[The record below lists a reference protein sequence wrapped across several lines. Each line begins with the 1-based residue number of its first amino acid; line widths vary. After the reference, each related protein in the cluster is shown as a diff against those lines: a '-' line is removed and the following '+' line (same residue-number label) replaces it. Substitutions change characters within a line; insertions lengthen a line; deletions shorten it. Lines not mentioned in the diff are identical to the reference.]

1 LDLTFAWRVRDL
13 MTSECHIRST
23 TSAAATLCLVL
34 LAAAPAAA
42 QTRGKAERAARPGEV
57 AIGVGHGIG
66 FLPLFIA
73 HDLGLLE
80 KHAKANGLNGR
91 LIVRR
96 FQSAAPMQQALSKGE
111 IAAGA
116 FGVPA
121 FLLARDAVRNTP
133 QDLLAVSGITTLP
146 LVLVTAR
153 PDIRALT
160 DIKPADKIAVPMLNA
175 PQVTYLRMQT
185 DQWFT
190 FGAWNRLRQ
199 QLVAMPHQESLE
211 ALTGGREVA
220 AYFSSPPF
228 TQIALRDPKIRAIM
242 SSADIMG
249 GKVSFLLLASQ
260 RGTLASH
267 PKLPETVAK
276 AIDEAA
282 DIIRKDPRRAAMIW
296 LKWEPSHTLDARA
309 VEGVL
314 RDLKDDFGSGVF
326 GVEAT
331 ATYLRKDSRLKDGF
345 WSWKDVVAPAIAAGQ
360 GS

>member
-1 LDLTFAWRVRDL
+1 MARACAFA
-13 MTSECHIRST
+13 T
-23 TSAAATLCLVL
+23 CLVAL
-34 LAAAPAAA
+34 ILAAPCAA
-42 QTRGKAERAARPGEV
+42 QTRAKGERTARPGEI

-73 HDLGLLE
+73 HDLGLLD
-80 KHAKANGLNGR
+80 KHAKASGLHGK
-91 LIVRR
+91 LFLRR
-96 FQSAAPMQQALSKGE
+96 YASAAPMQQALSRGE

-116 FGVPA
+116 YGIPA
-121 FLLARDAVRNTP
+121 FLLARDAVRHTP
-133 QDLLAVSGITTLP
+133 QELLAVTGVTTLP

-153 PDIRALT
+153 PDIKAVADL
-160 DIKPADKIAVPMLNA
+160 KPNDKIAVPMLTA

-199 QLVAMPHQESLE
+199 QLVAMPHQDSLE
-211 ALTGGREVA
+211 QLTAGKDIA

-228 TQIALRDPKIRAIM
+228 TQIALRDPKVRAVT
-242 SSADIMG
+242 SSAEIVG
-249 GKVSFLLLASQ
+249 GKASFLLLASQ
-260 RGTLASH
+260 KGVVASH
-267 PKLPETVAK
+267 PKLPEALAK

-282 DIIRKDPRRAAMIW
+282 DIIRKDPRRAATVW

-309 VEGVL
+309 VESVL

-331 ATYLRKDSRLKDGF
+331 AAYLRRDNRLKDAF
-345 WSWKDVVAPAIAAGQ
+345 WSWRDVVAPAIAAGQ